1 MGSYHND
8 LQVQRPG
15 QRSNSAYVRGGMIMC
30 MSPRSYLG
38 GIYPERDVLTRLD
51 HLVIL
56 VRDLDRAIRDY
67 ETLGFTVTPGGEHA
81 DGLTSNALIPFKDG
95 SYLELVA
102 FLDPDDPRD
111 NVWGWRPF
119 LSSGGGLI
127 DYCAAS
133 DELGTDVLRL
143 EDLGFDV
150 EGPTDGGRRLPD
162 GAEIRWRTAR
172 IHQDGRILPFLI
184 EDLTPRSLRVP
195 DGPPAEHR
203 NCAAGISRLEVA
215 GLHVEEAATFFTA
228 LTGSTGSG
236 SGASLRLGDCELS
249 MVAPGGEAR
258 RRLDAAGPLEVGLA
272 SEAPGSTKELDRRLS
287 HGVSMLL
294 LR

>member
-1 MGSYHND
+1 MSKGQVND
-8 LQVQRPG
+8 LTADVFATG
-15 QRSNSAYVRGGMIMC
+15 DNTLVTRS
-30 MSPRSYLG
+30 
-38 GIYPERDVLTRLD
+38 IYSERDVLTRLD
-51 HLVIL
+51 HLVVL

-67 ETLGFTVTPGGEHA
+67 ETLGFAVTPGGEHA
-81 DGLTSNALIPFKDG
+81 DGLTSNALIPFNDG

-102 FLDPDDPRD
+102 FLDPEDPRD

-133 DELGTDVLRL
+133 DDLQADVRRL

-162 GAEIRWRTAR
+162 GTEIQWRTAR

-195 DGPPAEHR
+195 HGPSAEHP
-203 NCAAGISRLEVA
+203 NGAAGISRLEVA
-215 GLHVEEAATFFTA
+215 VSHVEEAARSFAA
-228 LTGSTGSG
+228 LTGGDPR
-236 SGASLRLGDCELS
+236 ASLRLGDCELS
-249 MVAPGGEAR
+249 MVASGDEAR
-258 RRLDAAGPLEVGLA
+258 RRLDAAGPGPLA
-272 SEAPGSTKELDRRLS
+272 VELAADVPGSTEELDRRLS
-287 HGVSMLL
+287 HGVSIH
-294 LR
+294 LRRPAIGSD